1 MIREMWAWVS
11 GRPSLAAEHQE
22 EAEAL
27 RRGNRAHVD
36 AVKRRAARLESLVEE
51 LQRERG
57 VRDG

>member
-11 GRPSLAAEHQE
+11 GKPSAASEHKA

-27 RRGNRAHVD
+27 RRGDRAHVD
-36 AVKRRAARLESLVEE
+36 AVKRRAARLKVLVEE

-57 VRDG
+57 VSDG

>member
-11 GRPSLAAEHQE
+11 GQPSAASEHMA

-27 RRGNRAHVD
+27 RRGDRAHVD
-36 AVKRRAARLESLVEE
+36 AVKRRAARLKVLVEE

-57 VRDG
+57 VSDG

>member
-1 MIREMWAWVS
+1 MIRKMWAWVS
-11 GRPSLAAEHQE
+11 GKPSEASEQRA

-36 AVKRRAARLESLVEE
+36 AVKRRAARLEILVEE

>member
-11 GRPSLAAEHQE
+11 GRPSVASERE
-22 EAEAL
+22 IETKAL

-36 AVKRRAARLESLVEE
+36 AVKRRAARLECLVEE
-51 LQRERG
+51 LQRERE